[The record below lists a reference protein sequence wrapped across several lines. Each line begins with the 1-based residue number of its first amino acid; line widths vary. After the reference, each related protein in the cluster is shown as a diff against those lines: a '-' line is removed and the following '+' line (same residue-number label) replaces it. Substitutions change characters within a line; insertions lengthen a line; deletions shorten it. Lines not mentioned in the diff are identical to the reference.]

1 MKIDEKLV
9 KMKSQMRKVL
19 EQRSSYSKEE
29 AIKLLEEVGL
39 SNDSA
44 VKLLQAYGEMESAKK
59 TAQNVWNIAWNSS
72 NEVGIDYS
80 TDIRKSSD
88 TEDKMTQ
95 YFDSVYSRCAFL
107 MVLKTIE
114 PNEINEELLDKLYEE
129 KISENDIT
137 NPVLKTTY
145 HYYSESKAKDK
156 QLNQALRREQNL
168 TEQLHWVEGNYT
180 NLNDKFKILKTS
192 YEKLQTKFQERIA
205 LDEKHYQA
213 AISQVETLKS
223 KLKQMQERGF
233 FKIIGDKLTGLFA
246 NTKKLNES
254 TSELPKTLLQTKGEK
269 IGMQEFDGNEMI
281 WANSKDEIE
290 QTTEVNRTD
299 DELQQ

>member
-1 MKIDEKLV
+1 MKIEELLKEK
-9 KMKSQMRKVL
+9 KSELRKIL
-19 EQRSSYSKEE
+19 EIRGSYSKEE
-29 AIKLLEEVGL
+29 TIKALEELGL

-44 VKLLQAYGEMESAKK
+44 MKLLHAYGDMKRAEE
-59 TAQNVWNIAWNSS
+59 TAQNVWNNAWGPNKA
-72 NEVGIDYS
+72 GIDFS
-80 TDIRKSSD
+80 TAIRKSSD
-88 TEDKMTQ
+88 TETRMTE
-95 YFDSVYSRCAFL
+95 YFEEVKSKCAFL
-107 MVLKTIE
+107 MAIKTIE
-114 PNEINEELLDKLYEE
+114 PNEINEELLEKLYEE
-129 KISENDIT
+129 RISENEIT

-168 TEQLHWVEGNYT
+168 TDQLHWVEQNHS
-180 NLNDKFKILKTS
+180 NLNDKFRSLLTS
-192 YEKLQTKFQERIA
+192 YENLQTKFQERIA

-233 FKIIGDKLTGLFA
+233 FKIIGDKLIGLFS